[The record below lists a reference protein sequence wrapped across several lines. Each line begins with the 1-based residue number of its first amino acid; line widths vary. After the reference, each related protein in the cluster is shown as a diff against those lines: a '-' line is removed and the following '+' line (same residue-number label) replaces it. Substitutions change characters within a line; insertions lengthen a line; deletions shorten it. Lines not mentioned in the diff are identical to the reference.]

1 MRIADLHPWDVSPA
15 EARAIQTRLSS
26 QVDLTDAVSL
36 TEIATVAGVDNA
48 YLDIDGQ
55 TMACAVAVVLTYP
68 ALEVIETSS
77 AWLPVTFPYVP
88 GLLSFRETPAV
99 LAACRGLTHPPD
111 VLLLDGQG
119 YAHPR
124 RFGFATHIGVILD
137 RPTIGCAKSRLI
149 GKYDEPIDEFGAWT
163 PLVDHDEVVGA
174 AVRTRPGHSP
184 LFVSPGNRVSVAT
197 AVAVTLACCREHR
210 FLPEPTRLAHQLV
223 TRERRERAARAR

>member
-15 EARAIQTRLSS
+15 EARAIQTRLAS
-26 QVDLTDAVSL
+26 QVDLTDAISL
-36 TEIATVAGVDNA
+36 AEITMVAGVDNA
-48 YLDIDGQ
+48 YLEVDGQ
-55 TMACAVAVVLTYP
+55 TMACAAAVVLDFP
-68 ALEVIETSS
+68 ALEIIETSV
-77 AWLPVTFPYVP
+77 AWIPVTFPYVP

-99 LAACRGLTHPPD
+99 LAACRDLRHAPD

-124 RFGFATHIGVILD
+124 RFGFATHVGVILD

-149 GKYDEPIDEFGAWT
+149 GRYDEPANELGAWT
-163 PLVDHDEVVGA
+163 PLVDHDEVIGA

-184 LFVSPGNRVSVAT
+184 LFVSPGNKVSVET
-197 AVAVTLACCREHR
+197 AVAITLACCRDER

-223 TRERRERAARAR
+223 TRERRERAAGDR